1 MLRVSLFGDAYKKA
15 QIDDGS
21 IATLLKD
28 ELRNFLVVRDRPGW
42 KSHFC
47 LGKIQQRIRL
57 IIVEVL
63 DDKLGYSLACLA

>member
-28 ELRNFLVVRDRPGW
+28 ELRNFLVYKYGFWTDYGLLAVWTKKRNP
-42 KSHFC
+42 
-47 LGKIQQRIRL
+47 
-57 IIVEVL
+57 IITNKV
-63 DDKLGYSLACLA
+63 SNR